1 MQHYPLYPNRAVTDL
16 NGIWQF
22 HFCENA
28 LLENVDE
35 NSFTPDDVM
44 CVPGAFDT
52 APAYRYKRG
61 TGLYRREFLLTEDSP
76 RGLLKVGAIGLQ
88 ARFCLDGKTVGTS
101 KLPYSDVEFE
111 TGPLKAG
118 RHVITAA
125 IDNNLDPL
133 DATFGPGDRMK
144 IFLQYYDFYA
154 FGGFYRGITLHQLA
168 ETALDRVQVQ
178 TLSLAE
184 GKVALKFL
192 FSGDTTQKQKVAF
205 RFDTEES
212 FHDLE
217 VSHGDCVEC
226 MVPNFRIWTLEK
238 PALHTLEV
246 RCGKDCMVERFG
258 IRTIAAGKKEILL
271 NGKPVYLKGFNRHE
285 SHPEFGPATP
295 DAVMLEDLQ
304 NLRDLNC
311 NFVRGAHYSQDQ
323 RFLDLCDEM
332 GMLVWEESLGWGN
345 RNHHMGDQEFQA
357 LTEESTRLMVR
368 NSINHPAVI
377 IWGFM
382 NEMSAGKP
390 EAYQLSERLIKAIK
404 DVDQSRLVT
413 FACANTID
421 EICTPLMDIIA
432 YNIYP
437 GWLSIDSLQDPM
449 DEIAPKQAQTI
460 QFFREHNPADKPMI
474 VSEMGCCAL
483 YGQRGFGAAQWT
495 EEFQAEY
502 LEKVIKTVASAKDEL
517 CGITI
522 WQFNDAMS
530 FHRKGD
536 NIRGKP
542 LGFNLAGVFDIY
554 RRRKLSADAVKKLYA
569 QL

>member
-1 MQHYPLYPNRAVTDL
+1 MVAYPRYPGRTVVDL
-16 NGIWQF
+16 NGFWQF
-22 HFCENA
+22 RFCENEF
-28 LLENVDE
+28 LENVDE
-35 NSFTPDDVM
+35 NSFTPNDVM
-44 CVPGAFDT
+44 CVPGTFDT
-52 APAYRYKRG
+52 SPTYRYKRG
-61 TGLYRREFLLTEDSP
+61 TALYRREFLLSKDSP

-88 ARFCLDGKTVGTS
+88 ARFCIDGKKVGFTN
-101 KLPYSDVEFE
+101 LPYSGVEFE

-133 DATFGPGDRMK
+133 DTTFGAGDRMK

-154 FGGFYRGITLHQLA
+154 FGGFYRGISLHQLE
-168 ETALDRVQVQ
+168 ETALDRVQVH
-178 TLSLAE
+178 TLSIND
-184 GKVALKFL
+184 GKVSLRFL
-192 FSGDTTQKQKVAF
+192 FSGNTENKQNLKF
-205 RFDTEES
+205 RFDTEDE
-212 FHDLE
+212 FHE
-217 VSHGDCVEC
+217 IEAAHGDIIEC
-226 MVPNFRIWTLEK
+226 NVPDFRLWTLEK
-238 PALHTLEV
+238 PELHTLEV
-246 RCGKDCMVERFG
+246 HCGKDSIVERFG
-258 IRTIAAGKKEILL
+258 IRTIEAGKKEILL
-271 NGKPVYLKGFNRHE
+271 NGKSVYLKGFNRHE
-285 SHPEFGPATP
+285 SHPEFGAATP
-295 DAVMLEDLQ
+295 EAVMLEDLQ

-311 NFVRGAHYSQDQ
+311 NFVRGAHYSQDP

-345 RNHHMGDQEFQA
+345 RNYHMGDEEFQS
-357 LTEESTRLMVR
+357 LTEAGTRLMVK
-368 NSINHPAVI
+368 NSINHPSVI

-390 EAYQLSERLIKAIK
+390 EAYQLSERLIKAIREE
-404 DVDQSRLVT
+404 DNSRLVT
-413 FACANTID
+413 FACANVID

-437 GWLSIDSLQDPM
+437 GWLSVDHLADPM
-449 DEIAPKQAQTI
+449 DEVPPAQKKTI
-460 QFFREHNPADKPMI
+460 EFFRSHNPSDKPMI
-474 VSEMGCCAL
+474 VSEMGCCAI

-502 LEKVIKTVASAKDEL
+502 LEKVIRTVASAKDEL

-542 LGFNLAGVFDIY
+542 LGFNLAGVFDIF
-554 RRRKLSADAVKKLYA
+554 RRRKLSADTVKKLYGEF
-569 QL
+569 